1 MTGFKL
7 LISFLVLFFIQSF
20 VPLSLHGKLS
30 PVVEVVRKATPA
42 IVNIRTEEYVKEESN
57 KGTNLF
63 KKIFHEAE
71 EDEGED
77 LYENIGSGVV
87 IDPRGIVLTNE
98 HLISKAIN
106 IKVKFVN
113 GKEFDAHVLG
123 CDPEFD
129 LAVLKIKNGKDF
141 PYLKLKRR
149 DDLMV
154 GESVI
159 VIGNPYGLSSSV
171 STGVIS
177 ALGRNLRVQKKVFAN
192 LIQTDA
198 AINPGN
204 SGGALLDLEGNLIGI
219 VTAVLGEGKGIGFAI
234 PASDIEGMISDLI
247 EYGKE
252 KPIVGVF
259 VERQREDSRLYLIVK
274 KVIEKSP
281 AEKCGLKE
289 GDRIVEINR
298 RRLREGTK
306 LKEIVGTL
314 SGRDYLQLR
323 VLSNGKERF
332 VNLAV
337 TEIYGFRPDALDQKF
352 LEIRVSNLSAYTR
365 LKYRIREKKGAIVT
379 KVKKG
384 GLGYLSGI
392 RQGDLILKI
401 NNMPVEGRKDF
412 ERLMLEGIKKNYLL
426 YQVQR
431 GKSTFFLPLKFDNL
445 L

>member
-1 MTGFKL
+1 
-7 LISFLVLFFIQSF
+7 
-20 VPLSLHGKLS
+20 
-30 PVVEVVRKATPA
+30 
-42 IVNIRTEEYVKEESN
+42 
-57 KGTNLF
+57 
-63 KKIFHEAE
+63 
-71 EDEGED
+71 
-77 LYENIGSGVV
+77 
-87 IDPRGIVLTNE
+87 
-98 HLISKAIN
+98 
-106 IKVKFVN
+106 
-113 GKEFDAHVLG
+113 
-123 CDPEFD
+123 
-129 LAVLKIKNGKDF
+129 
-141 PYLKLKRR
+141 
-149 DDLMV
+149 MV

-314 SGRDYLQLR
+314 SGRDYLQLK

-392 RQGDLILKI
+392 RQGDLILRI
-401 NNMPVEGRKDF
+401 NNVPVEGRKDF

>member
-20 VPLSLHGKLS
+20 IPLSLHGKIS

-63 KKIFHEAE
+63 KKIFHEVE

-281 AEKCGLKE
+281 AEKGGLKE

-314 SGRDYLQLR
+314 SGRDYLQLK

-384 GLGYLSGI
+384 GPGYLSGI
-392 RQGDLILKI
+392 RQGDLILRI
-401 NNMPVEGRKDF
+401 NNVPVEGRKDF

>member
-20 VPLSLHGKLS
+20 IPLSLHGKIS

-281 AEKCGLKE
+281 AEKGGLKE

-314 SGRDYLQLR
+314 SGRDYLQLK
-323 VLSNGKERF
+323 VLSNGKEHF

-392 RQGDLILKI
+392 RQGDLILRI
-401 NNMPVEGRKDF
+401 NNVPVEGRKDF

-426 YQVQR
+426 CQVQR